1 MLLDLCL
8 GAINMLII
16 SMKDGTDVLIVGRKK
31 GKKKKKVSSLL
42 SLDLMYS
49 LCRVVRM
56 ISS

>member
-1 MLLDLCL
+1 
-8 GAINMLII
+8 
-16 SMKDGTDVLIVGRKK
+16 MKDGTDVLIVGRKK